1 LRVLIEPMP
10 GGGIFLR
17 VSRLAPMSDTA
28 RGLVELLVDAGDWP
42 EPELLEAIVA
52 EGDAAVEPL
61 LEIVRRD
68 LAARKESTALYY
80 APRLLAIVG
89 ARGAIPDL
97 LTLYRTFD
105 DDILDDATQALAS
118 CGAEVIEP
126 SLAIAADRSL
136 GWYPRSMAITAAR
149 GATGDDLIGRQRV
162 AEVLRDILSDCL
174 ARAEEIDE
182 DMIELASSVV
192 CDLAELADPLARDL
206 IEQAFQA
213 GLVDEFTTDRADV
226 RGLYEQGGQPL
237 ELPDPKRWLD
247 RYREQLAEHLEWE
260 KRYAEEYASFP
271 VRSSEPPD
279 LGDREDGVPLP
290 PPVEPIRYTQSR
302 PGRNDPCWC
311 GSGKKYKKC
320 HLRADEA
327 TPRSQG

>member
-1 LRVLIEPMP
+1 
-10 GGGIFLR
+10 
-17 VSRLAPMSDTA
+17 MSDTA
-28 RGLVELLVDAGDWP
+28 RSLVGLLVDADDWP

-68 LAARKESTALYY
+68 LAAHEESSVLYY
-80 APRLLAIVG
+80 ALHLLAILG
-89 ARGAIPDL
+89 ARAAIPDL
-97 LTLYRTFD
+97 LALYRTFD
-105 DDILDDATQALAS
+105 DDILDVATQALAPY
-118 CGAEVIEP
+118 GAEVIEP
-126 SLAIAADRSL
+126 ALAIAADRSL
-136 GWYPRSMAITAAR
+136 GWYPRAMALDAAR
-149 GATGDDLIGRQRV
+149 GATGDDLIGRQRI

-182 DMIELASSVV
+182 NMIDLVSSAV
-192 CDLAELADPLARDL
+192 CDLAELADPRAPDL

-213 GLVDEFTTDRADV
+213 KLVDEFITDRADV
-226 RGLYEQGGQPL
+226 RELYEQGGQPL
-237 ELPDPKRWLD
+237 EFPDPKSWLD
-247 RYREQLAEHLEWE
+247 RYREQLAEHLEWD

-279 LGDREDGVPLP
+279 LGDREDDVSLP

-320 HLRADEA
+320 HLREDEA
-327 TPRSQG
+327 TPRGQG